1 MPKVVTVGG
10 GSGQSVLLKGMMNML
25 PPVVELGA
33 IVTSSDSGGSTGQL
47 RDQYGVLP
55 VGDLRRCIAAIAQ
68 TQDEVIRELIL
79 DESRPSGHPML
90 NLVLLHGVS
99 GDHAE
104 IARKL
109 ELAQRALK
117 TRGFAWPVTLT
128 PVDLHAIFENGVR
141 VEGEHFIDTGN
152 HKGTGR
158 IVKLELRPSE
168 SARRENGKKR
178 PKKLFWQARDELTA
192 ADFIVV
198 SPGDLY
204 TSIIPNVLVNKMPD
218 LLRASSAPLI
228 FVVNVMSKRA
238 ETFKYKAHEFV
249 REFEKYAG
257 RKVDFVICNSAK
269 PTRRVLKRY
278 EKEGKHFVEP
288 IKVAQWDGRRVL
300 TGDFITFDPDTRV
313 RHDGDRLALL
323 ISDIVFDRV

>member
-1 MPKVVTVGG
+1 MPKVVTMGG

-25 PPVVELGA
+25 PRVVELGA

-55 VGDLRRCIAAIAQ
+55 VGDLRRCIAALAQ
-68 TQDEVIRELIL
+68 TDDQTVRDFFL

-90 NLVLLHGVS
+90 NLLLLHGVS
-99 GDHAE
+99 GNNVE

-109 ELAQRALK
+109 RQCQDILR

-128 PVDLHAIFENGVR
+128 PVDLHATFENGIN
-141 VEGEHFIDTGN
+141 VEGEHLIDTGD
-152 HKGTGR
+152 HTGEGR
-158 IVKLELRPSE
+158 ITQLALRPSE
-168 SARRENGKKR
+168 AARKKNGKKR
-178 PKKLFWQARDELTA
+178 PKKLFWEARDELKS

-204 TSIIPNVLVNKMPD
+204 TSIIPNVLVNKVPE
-218 LLRASSAPLI
+218 LLAQSEATLI

-249 REFEKYAG
+249 REFERYAG
-257 RKVDFVICNSAK
+257 RPVDIVICNTAK
-269 PTRRVLKRY
+269 PVRRVLRKY
-278 EKEGKHFVEP
+278 EAEGKHFVEP
-288 IKVAQWDGRRVL
+288 IGVPSWSGRRVIK
-300 TGDFITFDPDTRV
+300 GDIIVFDDDQRI
-313 RHDGDRLALL
+313 RHDGDKLALL
-323 ISDIVFDRV
+323 IADIIFKKV